1 MKEVTKLFE
10 NSKNKDPMEVIRI
23 IQDEKK
29 VDSSFIILIKN
40 MFGFGEKKDDGKKKK
55 IKARSKDAPKITEL
69 ESKSDSQTQSR
80 DIVKWFFKKAKV

>member
-80 DIVKWFFKKAKV
+80 DIVK